1 MTFHLPYLIMGCKFF
16 FLNSSTKSF
25 KAYDF
30 VFSAFVAIKKVT
42 LIKS

>member
-1 MTFHLPYLIMGCKFF
+1 MTSHLPYLIMGCKFF
-16 FLNSSTKSF
+16 FLNSSTKFF
-25 KAYDF
+25 KACDF